1 MEVKVRTKLNAYR
14 FMLIDKLKK
23 ELKELKWFEENDH
36 EFFKLYLGMVKDTEK
51 ELKEVED
58 ILSENNYPLVSSLTS
73 TGGDT
78 YFTSYPV
85 GTVVHLGGSS
95 CAKIEG
101 NNWVKLGTSYL
112 P

>member
-23 ELKELKWFEENDH
+23 ELEELKWFEENDH

-58 ILSENNYPLVSSLTS
+58 ILSENNYTLVSNVSSSIHCGRLPDFT
-73 TGGDT
+73 TGSP
-78 YFTSYPV
+78 YI
-85 GTVVHLGGSS
+85 
-95 CAKIEG
+95 KREG
-101 NNWVKLGTSYL
+101 AIG
-112 P
+112 